1 MIFIVSL
8 LDCEI
13 LEGKNY
19 TSFISAAR
27 GQHGW
32 WHKGSKLPNRQKK
45 GGEGEERGGKKEG
58 KGEGRREDMTD
69 KQTRV
74 VEELAKPW
82 HGGSVG

>member
-1 MIFIVSL
+1 MIFSVSL

-32 WHKGSKLPNRQKK
+32 WHKGSKLLGK
-45 GGEGEERGGKKEG
+45 GEEKGGKKEG
-58 KGEGRREDMTD
+58 KGEGRRKDRID

-74 VEELAKPW
+74 AEELAKPW
-82 HGGSVG
+82 HGG